1 MGSSGPLQG
10 GSRISERI
18 LVPTSIVATGTQMMK
33 TTPEVGLG
41 NYVSKFIQAS
51 DQARSYKIT
60 E

>member
-1 MGSSGPLQG
+1 MWACPTL
-10 GSRISERI
+10 I
-18 LVPTSIVATGTQMMK
+18 LLIRHVRENHVATGTQMMK